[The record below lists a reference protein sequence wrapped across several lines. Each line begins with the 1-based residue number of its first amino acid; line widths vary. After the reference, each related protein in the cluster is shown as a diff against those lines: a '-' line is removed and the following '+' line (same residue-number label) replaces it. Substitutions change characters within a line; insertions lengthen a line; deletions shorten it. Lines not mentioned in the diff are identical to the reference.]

1 MEWYRSEIGK
11 CTYREFTT
19 GFYFNKPDS
28 TTQIYDNN
36 TYVKNY
42 TYLGTIEAVDERG
55 FARTTQKNKF
65 SVGDT
70 IEVMKP
76 DGRNLEVLVKAI
88 YDEEGNSQESAPH
101 SKQVLY
107 LEFEGDVPQEYDIL
121 RCKA

>member
-1 MEWYRSEIGK
+1 M
-11 CTYREFTT
+11 
-19 GFYFNKPDS
+19 
-28 TTQIYDNN
+28 
-36 TYVKNY
+36 
-42 TYLGTIEAVDERG
+42 DERG

-107 LEFEGDVPQEYDIL
+107 LELEGDVPQEYDIL